1 MDNTTT
7 ENAKKNE
14 TEKLPDGPVS
24 TLDDAPAGKPEGS
37 GRAGRQEI
45 TKEAKP
51 LESCTDCE

>member
-24 TLDDAPAGKPEGS
+24 SIDDAPAGQPEGS
-37 GRAGRQEI
+37 GRKGRQEI
-45 TKEAKP
+45 VKEAKP
-51 LESCTDCE
+51 LECKDCE

>member
-7 ENAKKNE
+7 EHAKKNE

-24 TLDDAPAGKPEGS
+24 TLDDAPAGEPEGA
-37 GRAGRQEI
+37 GRKGRQEI

-51 LESCTDCE
+51 LCKDCE